1 MKTATMSICGKLGL
15 KVWECEMAVGRVSNS
30 SSRGRRNSSMSK
42 SRRWSREAGK
52 WSRRRR
58 PKSNFPDGKRQLVL
72 QKQEYSRP
80 AQAKVCNRSRWVG
93 HNVCNSLKKVS
104 FLILKQN
111 CKQKQIPELSNLNL
125 YKLKIF
131 EFSRLLFLFWF
142 AKVGEFYSW
151 LFPDSARFLNKSRN
165 LSEFSPLFKDLFL
178 RDFQTLWNAG
188 NGTFPFLYLYC
199 NMGNSVIFG
208 YIEVHFVWTTLLCTM
223 FLFLSLSLD
232 LLAVPKYHS

>member
-15 KVWECEMAVGRVSNS
+15 KVWECEMVVGRVSNS

-52 WSRRRR
+52 WSRKRR

-104 FLILKQN
+104 FLILKEIVNKNKYLN
-111 CKQKQIPELSNLNL
+111 CLIWICTNWRYLNFPAFYFCFDL
-125 YKLKIF
+125 PKLGNSTADF
-131 EFSRLLFLFWF
+131 FQTRP
-142 AKVGEFYSW
+142 V
-151 LFPDSARFLNKSRN
+151 FLNKSRN
-165 LSEFSPLFKDLFL
+165 LSEFPPLF
-178 RDFQTLWNAG
+178 
-188 NGTFPFLYLYC
+188 
-199 NMGNSVIFG
+199 
-208 YIEVHFVWTTLLCTM
+208 
-223 FLFLSLSLD
+223 
-232 LLAVPKYHS
+232 